1 MRRYCS
7 VGVILVVLMAASCG
21 KASGPLV
28 HQGANDASAA
38 AWVGA
43 NLFATASDEEMV
55 LRLYS
60 GDRSGPPVYEVDLTA
75 FLELGAK
82 ANEPD
87 IEAAARVGDRVYWI
101 GSHSADEQGRAHP
114 DRQRFFATDV
124 RWDGGKPKLDPVGR
138 PYRRLLEDLAEA
150 PELARYDLGRAARRG
165 PEATGGLNVEGLCE
179 GPGGGLLIGFRNPV
193 PGGKALLVPLLNPA
207 EVVQGRRSRLG
218 EAVELALG
226 GYGIR
231 DIVWTGEG
239 YWILA
244 GSFSGSGKIKLY
256 WWAGGSALPELMEGV
271 SLKGLKPEA
280 LAWAPE
286 RSGARLLVTSDDGK
300 RKLDGQRAKDVA
312 DRSRWSFRSLWVE
325 AGTGRL
331 P

>member
-1 MRRYCS
+1 MS
-7 VGVILVVLMAASCG
+7 LVALTAASCAG
-21 KASGPLV
+21 ALAPLA

-38 AWVGA
+38 AWIGT
-43 NLFATASDEEMV
+43 NLFAAASDEEMV

-60 GDRSGPPVYEVDLTA
+60 AERSGPAVFEVDLTV

-101 GSHSADEQGRAHP
+101 GSHSADERGRSRP

-124 RWDGGKPKLDPVGR
+124 RWDQGKAKLEPVGR
-138 PYRRLLEDLAEA
+138 PYRRLLEDLTQA
-150 PELARYDLGRAARRG
+150 PALARYDLGQAARRG
-165 PEATGGLNVEGLCE
+165 PEVAGGLNIEGL
-179 GPGGGLLIGFRNPV
+179 GAAPGGGLLIGFRNPV
-193 PGGKALLVPLLNPA
+193 PGGKALLVPLTNPA
-207 EVVQGRRSRLG
+207 EVVEGGRSRFG
-218 EAVELALG
+218 EPVELALG

-231 DIVWTGEG
+231 DMVWTGEG

-244 GSFSGSGKIKLY
+244 GSYGGSGRIKLY
-256 WWAGGSALPELMEGV
+256 WWAGDRSAPASVDGV
-271 SLKGLKPEA
+271 SWKGLKPEA

-300 RKLDGQRAKDVA
+300 RKLDGGRAKELA
-312 DRSRWSFRSLWVE
+312 DRSRWLFRSLWVE
-325 AGTGRL
+325 VEPGRS